1 VNVNV
6 NVNVN
11 VQVSENYGWVPIVAL
26 SVFVWVFA
34 FGIGSLP
41 WFMMAELLP
50 TEAQDW
56 GSSSAICLNWSLGF
70 LVTNV
75 YGSMVRDMGAAATY
89 GVFCTICVLG
99 TLFMAFVV
107 PETKGRSPDEI
118 QRLLAAPTR
127 YCSVLHPSKTSKV

>member
-1 VNVNV
+1 M
-6 NVNVN
+6 
-11 VQVSENYGWVPIVAL
+11 QVSENYGWVPVVAL

-75 YGSMVRDMGAAATY
+75 FGSMVRDMGGAATY

-99 TLFMAFVV
+99 TLFMAFLV

-118 QRLLAAPTR
+118 QRLLEVPTR
-127 YCSVLHPSKTSKV
+127 YLGTRSAHVVGKDKTSKV